1 MVPNSAQKLS
11 QWYSC
16 APSHSPQIITRMSVD
31 AALPLRFVAFASQLL
46 VAPAQIAV
54 SLYLVYRYVGVST
67 FAGLALMVVAT
78 PLSGMLMGSLFK
90 WRRKALAHAD
100 ERVKLTNDI
109 LTGIRV
115 IKFYAWEVPMAK

>member
-1 MVPNSAQKLS
+1 
-11 QWYSC
+11 
-16 APSHSPQIITRMSVD
+16 MSVD